1 MDQVTSL
8 NIAAWL
14 ACAAFLVVLAN
25 NVLKLIDRIK
35 DKPHPGDV
43 QRDGNEKFATKN
55 ELQRHIEH
63 DDSVHRDLFSKIGGV
78 ERGTNGNTE
87 KKVDDLRKDV
97 VAIGK
102 EVAALRATTVL
113 QTQSLARI
121 ENKLDQKN

>member
-1 MDQVTSL
+1 MLPMKVLLLT
-8 NIAAWL
+8 WL

-25 NVLKLIDRIK
+25 NVLKLVDRMK

-43 QRDGNEKFATKN
+43 QRDGNEKFATKY
-55 ELQRHIEH
+55 ELQKHIEH

-78 ERGTNGNTE
+78 ERGTNNNTE

-102 EVAALRATTVL
+102 DVAALQATTVL

-121 ENKLDQKN
+121 ENKLDQRS

>member
-1 MDQVTSL
+1 MDQTTSL

-14 ACAAFLVVLAN
+14 GCIAFLVVLAN
-25 NVLKLIDRIK
+25 NVLKLVDRAK

-43 QRDGNEKFATKN
+43 ERQGLEKFATKH
-55 ELQRHIEH
+55 ELQKHIEH

-78 ERGTNGNTE
+78 ERGTNNNTE

-102 EVAALRATTVL
+102 DVAALQATTVL

-121 ENKLDQKN
+121 ENKLDQKG

>member
-1 MDQVTSL
+1 MRAIEISSFGPPD
-8 NIAAWL
+8 
-14 ACAAFLVVLAN
+14 
-25 NVLKLIDRIK
+25 VLKLVDRMK

-43 QRDGNEKFATKN
+43 QRDGNEKFATKY
-55 ELQRHIEH
+55 ELQKHIEH

-78 ERGTNGNTE
+78 ERGTNNNTE

-102 EVAALRATTVL
+102 DVAALQATTVL

-121 ENKLDQKN
+121 ENKLDQRT